1 MEKRIKKYRKKFSY
15 KNKHIVLLNTA
26 HTSFDDRVFYHQAKS
41 LYENG
46 YRVSIISTMETMK
59 DKKNG
64 IRIFSYNFNA
74 LSMKEKKQKMT
85 NLLYDFIPDIV
96 ICDTP
101 AAVLSAHK
109 YCKEYEIKI
118 IYDVTE
124 WYPSSNN
131 LKNTK
136 GLKRWV
142 HGFALTMVYLYAGF
156 LSNGFIFGEHH
167 KSKIFRFLY
176 WKKPFIY
183 LPYFPDLKY
192 IATIPTRN
200 IENSIR
206 LFYGGSLHP
215 KRGVQQVI
223 QSTIKAAVRKPKI
236 VFQLHLV
243 CDVSNENNKRYLNKL
258 TNNMLSNVEIYH
270 RQLQPFSTFCQY
282 ITRMDIYFDLRT
294 ISREHSRSLPIK
306 LFYYLACGRPIIY
319 SKLKSITTFFPKI
332 SFGHLVKPSKTDA
345 IANLIVNYIDNR
357 DVYAQHCKNALN
369 LSKEKYNWSKIKND
383 FIGFVKNISK

>member
-1 MEKRIKKYRKKFSY
+1 MDKTIRKYRKNFSY

-59 DKKNG
+59 DKKDG
-64 IRIFSYNFNA
+64 IRIFSRDFNV
-74 LSMKEKKQKMT
+74 LSKKEKQQKIT
-85 NLLYDFIPDIV
+85 ELLYAFIPDIV

-101 AAVLSAHK
+101 TAVLSAHK
-109 YCKEYEIKI
+109 YSKEYEIKI
-118 IYDVTE
+118 IYDVTKY
-124 WYPSSNN
+124 YPYKSN
-131 LKNTK
+131 LKNNR
-136 GLKRWV
+136 GLKKWV
-142 HGFALTMVYLYAGF
+142 HCITAVLSNLYAGY
-156 LSNGFIFGEHH
+156 LSNGFIFGEHY

-176 WKKPFIY
+176 WKKSFMY

-192 IATIPTRN
+192 ITTIPARN

-215 KRGVQQVI
+215 KRGIQQVV
-223 QSTIKAAVRKPKI
+223 QSTIKAAKRKPKTT
-236 VFQLHLV
+236 FQLHLV
-243 CDVSNENNKRYLNKL
+243 CDISSEDNKLYLNKL
-258 TNNMLSNVEIYH
+258 TSKVPSNVEIH
-270 RQLQPFSTFCQY
+270 HKHLQPFSTFCQY

-306 LFYYLACGRPIIY
+306 LFYYLACGRPVIY
-319 SKLKSITTFFPKI
+319 SKLKSITRFFPDI
-332 SFGHLVKPSKTDA
+332 SFGHLVKPSKTNA
-345 IANLIVNYIDNR
+345 IADIIVNYINNR
-357 DVYAQHCKNALN
+357 DIYAKHCQNALN

-383 FIGFVKNISK
+383 FIRFIEEISK